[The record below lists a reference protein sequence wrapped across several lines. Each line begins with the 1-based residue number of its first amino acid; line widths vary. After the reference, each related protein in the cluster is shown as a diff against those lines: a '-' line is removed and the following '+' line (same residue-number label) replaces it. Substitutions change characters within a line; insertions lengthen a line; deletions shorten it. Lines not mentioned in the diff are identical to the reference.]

1 MYLRRLLTLLIM
13 LSFSFLTP
21 LSTAGVI
28 IGGTRVVY
36 SSDKSDATISIK
48 NNEATTPYLIQTWV
62 DPFKGDTASNKPPF
76 TVIPPVSRL
85 EAGQEKVLRIMKVK
99 GELPHDRESLFWFN
113 IKNIPPSSSNPN
125 SLEIAIK
132 TRIKLFW
139 RPATLNI
146 TPERAAAKVKWRV
159 QNQQLVIENPSPLH
173 INVMNVTVD
182 KKDVPLNII
191 PPFDTVRLPLPE
203 GINGHALVWRFVND
217 FGAIS
222 QEIHVTL

>member
-1 MYLRRLLTLLIM
+1 MYLRRLLTLFIM

-21 LSTAGVI
+21 LSSAGVI
-28 IGGTRVVY
+28 IGGTRVIY

-48 NNEATTPYLIQTWV
+48 NNESTTPYLIQTWV
-62 DPFKGDTASNKPPF
+62 DPFKKDTSANKPPF

-85 EAGQEKVLRIMKVK
+85 EARQEKILRIMKVK
-99 GELPHDRESLFWFN
+99 GELPDDRESLFWLN

-139 RPATLNI
+139 RPAKLNM
-146 TPERAAAKVKWRV
+146 TTERAAAKVKWSI
-159 QNQQLVIENPSPLH
+159 QNRQLVIENPSPLH

-182 KKDVPLNII
+182 SKDVTLNII

-203 GINGHALVWRFVND
+203 GINGRALIWRFVND

-222 QEIHVTL
+222 LEIHVTL

>member
-1 MYLRRLLTLLIM
+1 MYLRRLLTLFIM

-99 GELPHDRESLFWFN
+99 GELPHDRESLFWLN
-113 IKNIPPSSSNPN
+113 IKNIPPSSSKPN

-146 TPERAAAKVKWRV
+146 TPERAVAKVKWRV
-159 QNQQLVIENPSPLH
+159 QNRQLVIENPSPLH

-182 KKDVPLNII
+182 KKRRSLKHHS
-191 PPFDTVRLPLPE
+191 PF
-203 GINGHALVWRFVND
+203 
-217 FGAIS
+217 
-222 QEIHVTL
+222 

>member
-1 MYLRRLLTLLIM
+1 MYSRRLLTPLIM
-13 LSFSFLTP
+13 IFFSFLTP

-28 IGGTRVVY
+28 IGGTRVIY

-85 EAGQEKVLRIMKVK
+85 EAGQEKILRIMKVK
-99 GELPHDRESLFWFN
+99 GELPDDRESLFWLN

-139 RPATLNI
+139 RPAKLNM
-146 TPERAAAKVKWRV
+146 TTERAAAKVKWSI
-159 QNQQLVIENPSPLH
+159 QNRQLVIENPSPLH

-182 KKDVPLNII
+182 SKDVTLNII

-203 GINGHALVWRFVND
+203 GINGRALIWRFVND